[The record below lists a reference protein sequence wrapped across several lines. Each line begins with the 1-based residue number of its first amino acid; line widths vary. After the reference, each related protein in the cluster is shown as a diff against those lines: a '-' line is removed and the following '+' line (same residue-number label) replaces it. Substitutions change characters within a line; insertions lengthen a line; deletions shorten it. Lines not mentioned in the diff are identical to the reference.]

1 MKLWLQTLAWK
12 LDVTLG
18 LIEPPRLQPIPI
30 PSDEQR
36 RYAQQRRR

>member
-12 LDVTLG
+12 LGVTLG

-36 RYAQQRRR
+36 RHAQQRRR

>member
-12 LDVTLG
+12 LGVTLG

-36 RYAQQRRR
+36 RYTQQRRR

>member
-12 LDVTLG
+12 LGVTLG

-30 PSDEQR
+30 SSDEQR